1 MDGVLALDVPPHAPA
16 VGLDPPGGAADPTV
30 PLAVRALDPV

>member
-16 VGLDPPGGAADPTV
+16 VGFDPPGGAADPTV
-30 PLAVRALDPV
+30 PLEIDL